1 MSSQSKRDEAW
12 RTYEREVALLF
23 EQLELDARVQDGIV
37 GARATHK
44 VDVAVRHS
52 RAGVEQLWIVECKQ
66 WKSSVKKEVIAA
78 LATIVEDVGA
88 DRGFVFCESGFQR
101 GARDAARHTNIT
113 LTSIAQFRQ
122 DTRGQLIEVQ
132 LRQLARRVRT
142 ASDQLGTLWQ
152 VDRRDDG
159 VHSARIRVGRVDG
172 VEAIATQGKI
182 GMIGS
187 ILDDVR
193 SAREEA
199 AEPRYYVPD
208 PGQGWRYT
216 RVASW
221 AQFREMISNLVDM
234 LSSDVALLVESNSQA
249 MARDAHKRRP

>member
-1 MSSQSKRDEAW
+1 VSSQSRRDEAW

-23 EQLELDARVQDGIV
+23 EQLELNARIQDRIV

-52 RAGVEQLWIVECKQ
+52 RSGVEQLWIVECKQ
-66 WKSSVKKEVIAA
+66 WKSSVKKEIIAA

-113 LTSIAQFRQ
+113 LTSIAQFRHG
-122 DTRGQLIEVQ
+122 TRDQLIEVQ

-142 ASDQLGTLWQ
+142 ARDQLWALWKI
-152 VDRRDDG
+152 DRRDDG
-159 VHSARIRVGRVDG
+159 MHSAHIRVGRVDG
-172 VEAIATQGKI
+172 VEAIATQGKLSI
-182 GMIGS
+182 IES
-187 ILDDVR
+187 ILDHVR

-208 PGQGWRYT
+208 PRQDWRYI

-221 AQFREMISNLVDM
+221 EQFWAMISNLVDM
-234 LSSDVALLVESNSQA
+234 LSRDVALLVESNSQA
-249 MARDAHKRRP
+249 MARDTHERRL